1 MYIVYKCKH
10 NVHILFSIL
19 FTRSHNITALE
30 LHIYIIGTSHP
41 CDSAS
46 STTCTQLDSSL
57 KRLTLE
63 DAHPPRRRPPDTD
76 SDSSSD
82 SSTSSVSSS
91 ESSSESD

>member
-1 MYIVYKCKH
+1 MGSIVY
-10 NVHILFSIL
+10 
-19 FTRSHNITALE
+19 ITA
-30 LHIYIIGTSHP
+30 HTGTSHP

-46 STTCTQLDSSL
+46 STTCTHLDSSL

-63 DAHPPRRRPPDTD
+63 DAHPPQPPDTD

-82 SSTSSVSSS
+82 SSTSSVSS